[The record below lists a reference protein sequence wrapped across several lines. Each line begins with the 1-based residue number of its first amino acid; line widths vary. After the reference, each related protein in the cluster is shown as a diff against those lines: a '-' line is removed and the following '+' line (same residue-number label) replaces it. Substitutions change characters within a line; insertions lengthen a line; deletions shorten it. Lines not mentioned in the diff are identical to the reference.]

1 MRKTGDLLA
10 GLFLILIGI
19 TVIIG
24 AMGLRIGT
32 PTEPQ
37 PGFFPFVSA
46 IVLIILSLILLIRA
60 FRGSSTGIQ
69 VFGELWR
76 PLLLTVSLLFYSI
89 VLDFLGYAIATIIL
103 SAVILRVLDTRR
115 WWKVAAVSLV
125 LSIGSYVL
133 FDRFLGVTLPRG
145 ILEGVM

>member
-1 MRKTGDLLA
+1 MQKTGDVVA

-19 TVIIG
+19 AVING

-46 IVLIILSLILLIRA
+46 TVLIILSLILLIQA

-69 VFGELWR
+69 AFGDLWR
-76 PLLLTVSLLFYSI
+76 PVLLTVGLLFYSI
-89 VLDFLGYAIATIIL
+89 VLDPLGYVIATIIL
-103 SAVILRVLDTRR
+103 SAVILRVLDTRT

-125 LSIGSYVL
+125 LSIGSYIL